1 MGISYLFDL
10 INVLILILQVSPPMD
25 RTKYVED
32 WTAKHSH
39 YPSEDTSSLSRRK
52 LPSAPGSS
60 SPESASEGRDLSFDG
75 TSNTNKDRKT
85 SMDPFERFR
94 NISMPKRSITGAPQ
108 GSARTDLES
117 KLKSRDEVMK
127 QSLKKS
133 FNSSGSGPSSAWPG
147 SSASPGYQ
155 SRLDVGRLS
164 TRNKQVTSSLSKTPC
179 RSNSSLT
186 SHEADFQAWK
196 RRKEYKPFTA
206 SER

>member
-1 MGISYLFDL
+1 
-10 INVLILILQVSPPMD
+10 MD

-39 YPSEDTSSLSRRK
+39 YPSQDTSALSRRK

-75 TSNTNKDRKT
+75 TSKTNKDRKT
-85 SMDPFERFR
+85 SIEPFERFR
-94 NISMPKRSITGAPQ
+94 NLSMPKRSITG
-108 GSARTDLES
+108 ARTDLES